1 VFLDRELERKAETK
15 LSEGKNEECERRKA
29 ALMGKRFDVVPM
41 CKIKSH
47 FVTIDSGVLYGI
59 MRDISPEFSVSRENF
74 TGENRETYLKNVS
87 NFKRLRVNKQKL
99 FTGMIEIDGVALCV
113 HYRRLKKDRP
123 VPPSANHEDEK
134 EAGPAMQEVEDNGL
148 VVDAAEHEE
157 NKEEDSAT
165 QGVQD
170 DDLVV
175 GAAEHE

>member
-1 VFLDRELERKAETK
+1 
-15 LSEGKNEECERRKA
+15 
-29 ALMGKRFDVVPM
+29 MGKRLNVVPM
-41 CKIKSH
+41 SNIKSH
-47 FVTIDSGVLYGI
+47 FVTIDSAVFYGI
-59 MRDISPEFSVSRENF
+59 MKEISLEFSVSREDF
-74 TGENRETYLKNVS
+74 TGENRETYWKS
-87 NFKRLRVNKQKL
+87 IFDFKRLRVSKQRV
-99 FTGMIEIDGVALCV
+99 FTGLIETDGVSLCID
-113 HYRRLKKDRP
+113 YRRLKKDRP